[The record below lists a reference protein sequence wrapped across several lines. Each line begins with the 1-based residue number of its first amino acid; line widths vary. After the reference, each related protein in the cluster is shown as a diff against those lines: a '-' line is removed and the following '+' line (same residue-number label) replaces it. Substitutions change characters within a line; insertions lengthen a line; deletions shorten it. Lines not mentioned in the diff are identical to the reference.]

1 MYLPTDPYMKSQQV
15 NMLLKANEMDLE
27 TLCISANINM
37 VELQYELGKAGYK
50 YDSAKRQFTT

>member
-1 MYLPTDPYMKSQQV
+1 MKSQQV

-37 VELQYELGKAGYK
+37 VELQYELGKTGYR